1 MPLSNNSTRCPGC
14 PFHEIRPAAR
24 KSFWHPGG
32 GGVPIFDRDSEGRVP
47 YFYGDSGGGNAFFMG
62 TFPKKYPP
70 PITRNTEQS
79 LSWKK
84 SMRMIINFP

>member
-1 MPLSNNSTRCPGC
+1 MANSPCCAISPVNFTR
-14 PFHEIRPAAR
+14 FAPAAL
-24 KSFWHPGG
+24 KSFRYPG